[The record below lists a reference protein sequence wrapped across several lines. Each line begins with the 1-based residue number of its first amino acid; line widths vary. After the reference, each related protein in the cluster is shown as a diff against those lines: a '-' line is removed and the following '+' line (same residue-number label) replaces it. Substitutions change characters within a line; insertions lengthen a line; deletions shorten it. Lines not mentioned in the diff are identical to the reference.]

1 MIVILTIQHGEK
13 TQKGKNLFLE
23 NSHMF
28 LKINFVKF
36 QFETGEGGHFMSRLA
51 ALNKLQLS
59 LNDFRRLCIL
69 KGIYPREPRNR
80 RKAQKGNTQIKILY
94 HKKDINFLLHD
105 KLIWTLRDIKIMNRR
120 IKYADSIGDKR
131 LKRLRINKYPELR
144 LDHVVKER
152 YPTFID
158 AIKDLDDGLT
168 LLFLFST
175 FPALKSVTRTQTAL
189 CRRLTVEFMHYV
201 IASKA
206 LRKVFISL
214 KGYYFQAEIKG
225 ELVTWIVPH
234 YYPYQPQAKSEVDFR
249 IMANFVE
256 FYSVMCGFV
265 NFRLYHSLNILY
277 PPQFNI
283 SLDSEESQIDENAF
297 VSERIAALNA
307 EIKKTSDEEID
318 EPEEMDLQLI
328 SNEGDSEKVR
338 KMHEREQALKRKKEL
353 FKGLKFFISRE
364 VPREPLV
371 FVIRCFGGRVSWDKS
386 CFVGATFDEDDE
398 TITHQISDRPS
409 QGKQYISRDYIQPQW
424 VFDSVNQGKLLPT
437 NKYFLGVT
445 LPPHLSPFSNAHR
458 ETIDYVPPEEKA
470 LRDPSL
476 IVTHELSDG
485 ENEEE
490 SDLPRRTEGEL
501 NYALV
506 NAFREENKQIRAED
520 VVKDTNDKKKSKKK
534 IVEES
539 EEEEEQIDI
548 TDMLENSEDEENDD
562 AEEQEQELTKEQ
574 KRALAKEKMK
584 VKSGKVFKVDHKKE
598 KKLNEQDHKLR
609 AKMVKSRH
617 KKLYYN
623 LLEKRDKATK
633 EAKLL
638 EGKRK
643 QLDESRKKIR
653 EKKSKGMK
661 A

>member
-1 MIVILTIQHGEK
+1 MT
-13 TQKGKNLFLE
+13 
-23 NSHMF
+23 
-28 LKINFVKF
+28 
-36 QFETGEGGHFMSRLA
+36 RLS

-120 IKYADSIGDKR
+120 IKFADSVGDKR
-131 LKRLRINKYPELR
+131 LKRMRINKYPTLR

-189 CRRLTVEFMHYV
+189 CRRLTVEFMHY
-201 IASKA
+201 IISSKA
-206 LRKVFISL
+206 LRKVFVSI

-256 FYSVMCGFV
+256 FYTVMCGFV
-265 NFRLYHSLNILY
+265 NFRLYHSLNLAY
-277 PPQFNI
+277 PPQFNV
-283 SLDSEESQIDENAF
+283 SLDSEQSQIDESAF
-297 VSERIAALNA
+297 VSERIAALNVDV
-307 EIKKTSDEEID
+307 KKISDEEELE

-328 SNEGDSEKVR
+328 SNEGDSEKIR
-338 KMHEREQALKRKKEL
+338 KMHEREQLLKRKKNL
-353 FKGLKFFISRE
+353 FQGLKFFINRE

-371 FVIRCFGGRVSWDKS
+371 FVIRCFGGKVSWDKS
-386 CFVGATFDEDDE
+386 CFVGSTFDEDDE
-398 TITHQISDRPS
+398 TITHQIVDRPS
-409 QGKQYISRDYIQPQW
+409 IEKQYISRDYIQPQW
-424 VFDSVNQGKLLPT
+424 IFDSVNQAKLLPT

-458 ETIDYVPPEEKA
+458 EAIDYVPPEEKA
-470 LRDPSL
+470 LRDPNL
-476 IVTHELSDG
+476 VVHHDISDV
-485 ENEEE
+485 EDEEKE
-490 SDLPRRTEGEL
+490 AEKDDEAGLNEGEL

-506 NAFREENKQIRAED
+506 NAFREENRQIRTESNPND
-520 VVKDTNDKKKSKKK
+520 VVEKKNKKNLKKAQESDAEEGPVDVSDMIVDSGDENIEEDDEEDAENDKKEVKF
-534 IVEES
+534 
-539 EEEEEQIDI
+539 
-548 TDMLENSEDEENDD
+548 
-562 AEEQEQELTKEQ
+562 TKEQ
-574 KRALAKEKMK
+574 KRELAKEKMA
-584 VKSGKVFKVDHKKE
+584 VASGKVFKVDKRQEKKQTEQE
-598 KKLNEQDHKLR
+598 KKLL
-609 AKMVKSRH
+609 AKMVKPRH
-617 KKLYYN
+617 KKLYFK
-623 LLEKRDKATK
+623 LLEKRDKSTK
-633 EAKLL
+633 EANIL
-638 EGKRK
+638 ESKRQ
-643 QLDESRKKIR
+643 QLDSKRKKIR
-653 EKKSKGMK
+653 EKKVN